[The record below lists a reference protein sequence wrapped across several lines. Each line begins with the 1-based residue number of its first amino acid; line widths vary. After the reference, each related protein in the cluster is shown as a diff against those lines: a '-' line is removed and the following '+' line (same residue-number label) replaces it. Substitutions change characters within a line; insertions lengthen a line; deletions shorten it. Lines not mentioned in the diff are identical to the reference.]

1 MLSFLLLDIGLAAI
15 GVGLTTIGAGIGI
28 GLIGANAMTAIA
40 RQPDAQPKIFT
51 TMLIIAALVE
61 VIALVGALVLG
72 SEGQLQNI
80 LAFLAVTFAS
90 INVFGGYLVTN
101 RMLKMF
107 KKK

>member
-1 MLSFLLLDIGLAAI
+1 MLSFLILDMCLAAI

-61 VIALVGALVLG
+61 VIALVGALVA
-72 SEGQLQNI
+72 I
-80 LAFLAVTFAS
+80 LVVFAE
-90 INVFGGYLVTN
+90 
-101 RMLKMF
+101 
-107 KKK
+107 

>member
-1 MLSFLLLDIGLAAI
+1 MARRKRGSVDQPI

-61 VIALVGALVLG
+61 VIALVGALVAL
-72 SEGQLQNI
+72 
-80 LAFLAVTFAS
+80 
-90 INVFGGYLVTN
+90 LVLN
-101 RMLKMF
+101 DSP
-107 KKK
+107 